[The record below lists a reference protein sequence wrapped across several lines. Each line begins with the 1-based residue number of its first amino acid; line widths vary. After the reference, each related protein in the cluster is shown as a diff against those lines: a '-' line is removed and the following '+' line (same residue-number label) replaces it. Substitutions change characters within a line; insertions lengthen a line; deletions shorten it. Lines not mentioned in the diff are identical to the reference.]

1 MVTSLFSLLLRII
14 AKITAVNIKTWSSRP
29 VRTQE
34 KQFKYLINR
43 GKDTFFGRDHNFQEI
58 TSYKDFVKNVPVR
71 EYEGI
76 RPYIERVK
84 KGEINILWPGQPVY
98 FALTS
103 GTTSGSKYI
112 PITKESLK
120 NHLNGAKNAILNYV
134 AQTGKTNFIKGKFI
148 FIQGSP
154 LLDKISEVL
163 IGRLSGISAHHIPFY
178 MQHKMLPSWETN
190 IIEDWESKV
199 ERIVDETID
208 KDMTIIS
215 GIPSWVQMYFE
226 KIVERK
232 QKKVGT
238 IFQNFSLFIYG
249 GINFKPYEKKFKSL
263 IGKKINSV
271 ELFPASEGFYAFQDR
286 QESKELLL
294 ILNDGIFYE
303 FIEEKKYHLNVFDR
317 IPIAEVC
324 LSTNYV
330 LIVSTNAGLWAYN
343 TGDTI
348 KFTSLSPY
356 RVIVTGRV
364 AQFLSAFGEHVIVK
378 EVELAIEEACAKTG
392 EFVNEFTVAPKFKKG
407 NDMACHE
414 WFIEF
419 TQENPDIQTF
429 QTTIDLALQKQNKY
443 YKDLISG
450 KIISR
455 AKVNI
460 VQKGGFNKYMK
471 SIGKLG
477 GQNKIPKISNNR
489 KVADQLNKL
498 NLVIGN

>member
-1 MVTSLFSLLLRII
+1 MVASSLLKLT
-14 AKITAVNIKTWSSRP
+14 AKITALKIKTWSSKP
-29 VRTQE
+29 VQTQE
-34 KQFKYLINR
+34 KQFKYLINSAKR
-43 GKDTFFGRDHNFQEI
+43 TSFGIDHNFHEI

-84 KGEINILWPGQPVY
+84 NGENNILWSGKPIY

-103 GTTSGSKYI
+103 GTTSGAKYI
-112 PITKESLK
+112 PITKDSLK

-134 AQTGKTNFIKGKFI
+134 AQTGKTSFIKGKFI

-154 LLDKISEVL
+154 LLDKISEIL

-178 MQHKMLPSWETN
+178 MQSKMLPSWKTN
-190 IIEDWESKV
+190 IIEDWESKI

-226 KIVERK
+226 KIVEKK

-238 IFQNFSLFIYG
+238 IFQNFNLFIYG
-249 GINFKPYEKKFKSL
+249 GVNYKPYEKKFKSL
-263 IGKKINSV
+263 IGRKIDSI

-303 FIEEKKYHLNVFDR
+303 FIEEKKYNSNIFDR
-317 IPIAEVC
+317 IPVAEVC
-324 LSTNYV
+324 LNINYV

-348 KFTSLSPY
+348 MFTSLNPY

-378 EVELAIEEACAKTG
+378 EVELAIEEACIKTG
-392 EFVNEFTVAPKFKKG
+392 VIVNEFTVAPKFKKG
-407 NDMACHE
+407 NEMACHE
-414 WFIEF
+414 WFIDF
-419 TQENPDIQTF
+419 AKENPDIQTF
-429 QTTIDLALQKQNKY
+429 QSTIDIELQKQNKY
-443 YKDLISG
+443 YNDLISG
-450 KIISR
+450 KIIAG
-455 AKVNI
+455 AKVKMI
-460 VQKGGFNKYMK
+460 KTGGFNKYMK

>member
-1 MVTSLFSLLLRII
+1 MVASLLLRLT
-14 AKITAVNIKTWSSRP
+14 AKITAFNIRNWSLRP
-29 VRTQE
+29 VQTQE
-34 KQFKYLINR
+34 KQFKHLINSA
-43 GKDTFFGRDHNFQEI
+43 KKTSFGADHNFKKI
-58 TSYKDFVKNVPVR
+58 SSYKDFVKNVPVR

-84 KGEINILWPGQPVY
+84 NGERNILWPGRPIY

-103 GTTSGSKYI
+103 GTTSGAKYI

-134 AQTGKTNFIKGKFI
+134 AQTKKTSFIKGKFI

-154 LLDKISEVL
+154 LLDKMSKIL

-178 MQHKMLPSWETN
+178 MRAKMLPSWETN
-190 IIEDWESKV
+190 IIEDWESKI

-226 KIVERK
+226 KIVEK
-232 QKKVGT
+232 NQKKVGT
-238 IFQNFSLFIYG
+238 VFQNFSLFIYG
-249 GINFKPYEKKFKSL
+249 GVNYKPYEKKFKSL
-263 IGKKINSV
+263 IGRKIDSI
-271 ELFPASEGFYAFQDR
+271 ELFPASEGFYAFQDKL
-286 QESKELLL
+286 ESKDLLL

-303 FIEEKKYHLNVFDR
+303 FIEEKKYHSNIFDR
-317 IPIAEVC
+317 IPIAEVS
-324 LSTNYV
+324 LNINYV

-348 KFTSLSPY
+348 KFTSLNPH
-356 RVIVTGRV
+356 RVIVTGRI

-378 EVELAIEEACAKTG
+378 EVELAVEEACIQTG
-392 EFVNEFTVAPKFKKG
+392 EIVNEFTVAPKFKKG
-407 NDMACHE
+407 SEMACHE
-414 WFIEF
+414 WFVEF
-419 TQENPDIQTF
+419 SNENPNIQTF
-429 QTTIDLALQKQNKY
+429 QTAIDLELQKQNKY
-443 YKDLISG
+443 YKDLVSG
-450 KIISR
+450 KIIAK

-460 VQKGGFNKYMK
+460 IQKGGFNKYMK

-498 NLVIGN
+498 NLIIGN

>member
-1 MVTSLFSLLLRII
+1 MIASLLLRLI
-14 AKITAVNIKTWSSRP
+14 ARITAYNIKTWSSRP
-29 VRTQE
+29 VQTQE
-34 KQFKYLINR
+34 KQFKYLIKR
-43 GKDTFFGRDHNFQEI
+43 AKKTAFGLDHNFQEI
-58 TSYKDFVKNVPVR
+58 ASYKDFVKNVPVR
-71 EYEGI
+71 GYEGI
-76 RPYIERVK
+76 KPYVEMVK
-84 KGEINILWPGQPVY
+84 KGERNILWPGKPIY

-134 AQTGKTNFIKGKFI
+134 AQTKKTSFIKGKFI

-154 LLDKISEVL
+154 LLDKISKIL

-178 MQHKMLPSWETN
+178 MQSKMLPSWKTN
-190 IIEDWESKV
+190 IIEDWETKI
-199 ERIVDETID
+199 ERIVDETMHEN
-208 KDMTIIS
+208 MTIIS

-226 KIVERK
+226 RIVEK
-232 QKKVGT
+232 NQKKVGT
-238 IFQNFSLFIYG
+238 IFRNFNLFIYG
-249 GINFKPYEKKFKSL
+249 GVNYKPYERKFKSL
-263 IGKKINSV
+263 IGRKIDSI
-271 ELFPASEGFYAFQDR
+271 ELFPASEGFYAFQDK

-303 FIEEKKYHLNVFDR
+303 FIEQKKFHSKIFDR
-317 IPIAEVC
+317 ISIAEVR
-324 LSTNYV
+324 LNINYV
-330 LIVSTNAGLWAYN
+330 LIVSTTAGLWAYN

-348 KFTSLSPY
+348 KFTSLNPH
-356 RVIVTGRV
+356 RVVVTGRV

-378 EVELAIEEACAKTG
+378 EVELAIEKACVLTG
-392 EFVNEFTVAPKFKKG
+392 ETVNEFTVAPKFKKG
-407 NDMACHE
+407 SEMACHE
-414 WFIEF
+414 WYIEF
-419 TQENPDIQTF
+419 AQEKPNIHTF
-429 QTTIDLALQKQNKY
+429 QTTIDLELQKQNKY

-450 KIISR
+450 KIIAP

-489 KVADQLNKL
+489 KVADKLNKL
-498 NLVIGN
+498 NLIIVN

>member
-1 MVTSLFSLLLRII
+1 MAASLLLRLI
-14 AKITAVNIKTWSSRP
+14 ARITAFNIRNWSSKP
-29 VRTQE
+29 VQTQE
-34 KQFKYLINR
+34 KQFKYLINSA
-43 GKDTFFGRDHNFQEI
+43 KKTSFGADHNFQKI
-58 TSYKDFVKNVPVR
+58 SSYKDFVKNVPVR

-84 KGEINILWPGQPVY
+84 NGESNILWPGRPIY

-134 AQTGKTNFIKGKFI
+134 AQTKKTSFIKGKFI

-154 LLDKISEVL
+154 LLDKISEIL

-178 MQHKMLPSWETN
+178 MQSKMLPSWETN
-190 IIEDWESKV
+190 IIEDWETKL

-226 KIVERK
+226 KIVEKK

-238 IFQNFSLFIYG
+238 IFKNFNLFIYG
-249 GINFKPYEKKFKSL
+249 GVNYKPYEKKFKSL
-263 IGKKINSV
+263 IGRKIDSI

-303 FIEEKKYHLNVFDR
+303 FIEEKKYHSNIFER
-317 IPIAEVC
+317 IPIAEVG
-324 LSTNYV
+324 LNINYV

-348 KFTSLSPY
+348 KFTSLNPH

-378 EVELAIEEACAKTG
+378 EVELAVEEACTKTG
-392 EFVNEFTVAPKFKKG
+392 EIVNEFTVAPKFKKG
-407 NDMACHE
+407 NEMAYHE
-414 WFIEF
+414 WFVEF
-419 TQENPDIQTF
+419 AQENPDIHTF
-429 QTTIDLALQKQNKY
+429 ETIIDLELRKQNKY
-443 YKDLISG
+443 YHDLIAG
-450 KIISR
+450 KIIAK
-455 AKVNI
+455 AKVNM
-460 VQKGGFNKYMK
+460 VQNGGFNKYMK

-489 KVADQLNKL
+489 KLADQLNKL
-498 NLVIGN
+498 NLVIHN

>member
-1 MVTSLFSLLLRII
+1 MASLLLRLI
-14 AKITAVNIKTWSSRP
+14 ARITALNIKIWSSRP

-34 KQFKYLINR
+34 KQLKYLIKR
-43 GKDTFFGRDHNFQEI
+43 AKKTFFGIDHNFQEI
-58 TSYKDFVKNVPVR
+58 ASYEDFVKNVPVR

-76 RPYIERVK
+76 KPYIEKVK
-84 KGEINILWPGQPVY
+84 KGESNILWPGKPIY

-103 GTTSGSKYI
+103 GTTSGAKYI

-134 AQTGKTNFIKGKFI
+134 AQTGKTSFIKGKFI

-154 LLDKISEVL
+154 LLDKMSDIS

-178 MQHKMLPSWETN
+178 MKSKMLPSWATN

-208 KDMTIIS
+208 KNMTIIS

-232 QKKVGT
+232 QKKVGA
-238 IFQNFSLFIYG
+238 IFQNFNLFIYG
-249 GINFKPYEKKFKSL
+249 GVNYKPYERKFKSL
-263 IGKKINSV
+263 IGRKIDSI
-271 ELFPASEGFYAFQDR
+271 ELFPASEGFYAFQDK

-303 FIEEKKYHLNVFDR
+303 FIEEKKYRSNTFDR
-317 IPIAEVC
+317 ISIADVC
-324 LSTNYV
+324 LNTNYV
-330 LIVSTNAGLWAYN
+330 LIISTNAGLWAYN

-348 KFTSLSPY
+348 QFTSLDPY
-356 RVIVTGRV
+356 RIIVTGRV

-378 EVELAIEEACAKTG
+378 EVERAVEEACIKTG
-392 EFVNEFTVAPKFKKG
+392 ETVNEFTVAPKFKKG
-407 NDMACHE
+407 NEMACHE
-414 WFIEF
+414 WFVEF
-419 TQENPDIQTF
+419 AQENPDIQTF
-429 QTTIDLALQKQNKY
+429 QRIINLELQKQNKY
-443 YKDLISG
+443 YHDLVSG
-450 KIISR
+450 KIIAE
-455 AKVNI
+455 AKVNM
-460 VQKGGFNKYMK
+460 VQKGGFNTYMK

-489 KVADQLNKL
+489 KVVDRLNKL
-498 NLVIGN
+498 NLIIGN

>member
-1 MVTSLFSLLLRII
+1 MVASSLLKLI
-14 AKITAVNIKTWSSRP
+14 AKITALKIKTWSSKP
-29 VRTQE
+29 VQTQE
-34 KQFKYLINR
+34 KQFKYLINSA
-43 GKDTFFGRDHNFQEI
+43 KWTSFGIDHNFHEI

-84 KGEINILWPGQPVY
+84 NGENNILWSGKPIY

-103 GTTSGSKYI
+103 GTTSGAKYI
-112 PITKESLK
+112 PITKDSLK

-134 AQTGKTNFIKGKFI
+134 AQTGKTSFIKGKFI

-154 LLDKISEVL
+154 LLDKISEIL

-178 MQHKMLPSWETN
+178 MQSKMLPSWKTN
-190 IIEDWESKV
+190 IIEDWETKI
-199 ERIVDETID
+199 EWIVDETID

-226 KIVERK
+226 KIVEKK

-238 IFQNFSLFIYG
+238 IFQNFNLFIYG
-249 GINFKPYEKKFKSL
+249 GVNYKPYEKKFKSL
-263 IGKKINSV
+263 IGRKIDSI

-303 FIEEKKYHLNVFDR
+303 FIEEKKYNSNIFDR

-324 LSTNYV
+324 LNTNYV

-348 KFTSLSPY
+348 MFTSLNPY

-364 AQFLSAFGEHVIVK
+364 TQFLSAFGEHVIVK
-378 EVELAIEEACAKTG
+378 EVEMAIEKACIKTG
-392 EFVNEFTVAPKFKKG
+392 VIVNEFTVAPKFKKG
-407 NDMACHE
+407 NEMACHE
-414 WFIEF
+414 WFIDF
-419 TQENPDIQTF
+419 AKENPDIQTF
-429 QTTIDLALQKQNKY
+429 QSTIDIELQKQNKY
-443 YKDLISG
+443 YNDLISG
-450 KIISR
+450 KIIAG
-455 AKVNI
+455 AKVKMI
-460 VQKGGFNKYMK
+460 KTGGFNKYMK

>member
-1 MVTSLFSLLLRII
+1 MVASLLLRLT
-14 AKITAVNIKTWSSRP
+14 AKITAFNIRNWSLRP
-29 VRTQE
+29 VQTQE
-34 KQFKYLINR
+34 KQFKHLINSA
-43 GKDTFFGRDHNFQEI
+43 KKTSFGADHNFQKI
-58 TSYKDFVKNVPVR
+58 SSYKDFVKNVPVR

-84 KGEINILWPGQPVY
+84 NGERNILWPGRPIY

-103 GTTSGSKYI
+103 GTTSGAKYI

-134 AQTGKTNFIKGKFI
+134 AQTKKTSFIKGKFI

-154 LLDKISEVL
+154 LLDKMSKIL

-178 MQHKMLPSWETN
+178 MRAKMLPSWETN
-190 IIEDWESKV
+190 IIEDWESKI

-226 KIVERK
+226 KIVEK
-232 QKKVGT
+232 NQKKVGT
-238 IFQNFSLFIYG
+238 VFQNFSLFIYG
-249 GINFKPYEKKFKSL
+249 GVNYKPYEKKFKSL
-263 IGKKINSV
+263 IGRKIDSI
-271 ELFPASEGFYAFQDR
+271 ELFPASEGFYAFQDKL
-286 QESKELLL
+286 ESKDLLL

-303 FIEEKKYHLNVFDR
+303 FIEEKKYHSNIFDR
-317 IPIAEVC
+317 IPIAEVS
-324 LSTNYV
+324 LNINYV

-348 KFTSLSPY
+348 KFTSLNPH
-356 RVIVTGRV
+356 RVIVTGRI

-378 EVELAIEEACAKTG
+378 EVELAVEEACIQTG
-392 EFVNEFTVAPKFKKG
+392 EIVNEFTVAPKFKKG
-407 NDMACHE
+407 SEMACHE
-414 WFIEF
+414 WFVEF
-419 TQENPDIQTF
+419 SNENPNIQTF
-429 QTTIDLALQKQNKY
+429 QTAIDLELQKQNKF
-443 YKDLISG
+443 YKDLVSG
-450 KIISR
+450 KIIAK

-460 VQKGGFNKYMK
+460 IQKGGFNKYMK

-498 NLVIGN
+498 NLIIGN

>member
-1 MVTSLFSLLLRII
+1 MIASLLLRLI
-14 AKITAVNIKTWSSRP
+14 ARITAYNIKTWSSRP
-29 VRTQE
+29 VQTQE
-34 KQFKYLINR
+34 KQFKYLIKR
-43 GKDTFFGRDHNFQEI
+43 AKKTAFGLDHNFQEI
-58 TSYKDFVKNVPVR
+58 ASYKDFVKNVPVR
-71 EYEGI
+71 GYEGI
-76 RPYIERVK
+76 KPYVEMVK
-84 KGEINILWPGQPVY
+84 KGERNILWPGKPIY

-134 AQTGKTNFIKGKFI
+134 AQTKKTSFIKGKFI

-154 LLDKISEVL
+154 LLDKISKIL

-178 MQHKMLPSWETN
+178 MQSKMLPSWKTN
-190 IIEDWESKV
+190 IIEDWETKI
-199 ERIVDETID
+199 ERIVDETMHEN
-208 KDMTIIS
+208 MTIIS

-226 KIVERK
+226 RIVEK
-232 QKKVGT
+232 NQKKVGT
-238 IFQNFSLFIYG
+238 IFRNFNLFIYG
-249 GINFKPYEKKFKSL
+249 GVNYKPYEKKFKSL
-263 IGKKINSV
+263 IGRRIDSI
-271 ELFPASEGFYAFQDR
+271 ELFPASEGFYAFQDK

-303 FIEEKKYHLNVFDR
+303 FIEQKKFHSKIFDR
-317 IPIAEVC
+317 ISIAEVR
-324 LSTNYV
+324 LNINYV
-330 LIVSTNAGLWAYN
+330 LIVSTTAGLWAYN

-348 KFTSLSPY
+348 KFTSLNPH
-356 RVIVTGRV
+356 RVVVTGRV

-378 EVELAIEEACAKTG
+378 EVELAIEKACVLTG
-392 EFVNEFTVAPKFKKG
+392 ETVNEFTVAPKFKKG
-407 NDMACHE
+407 SEMACHE
-414 WFIEF
+414 WYIEF
-419 TQENPDIQTF
+419 AQEKPNIHTF
-429 QTTIDLALQKQNKY
+429 QTTIDLELQKQNKY

-450 KIISR
+450 KIIAP

-489 KVADQLNKL
+489 KVADKLNKL
-498 NLVIGN
+498 NLIIVN

>member
-1 MVTSLFSLLLRII
+1 MVASLLLRLT
-14 AKITAVNIKTWSSRP
+14 AKITAFNIRNWSLRP
-29 VRTQE
+29 VQTQE
-34 KQFKYLINR
+34 KQFKHLINSA
-43 GKDTFFGRDHNFQEI
+43 KKTSFGADHNFQKI
-58 TSYKDFVKNVPVR
+58 SSYKDFVKNVPVR

-84 KGEINILWPGQPVY
+84 NGERNILWPGRPIY

-103 GTTSGSKYI
+103 GTTSGAKYI

-134 AQTGKTNFIKGKFI
+134 AQTKKTSFIKGKFI

-154 LLDKISEVL
+154 LLDKMSKIL

-178 MQHKMLPSWETN
+178 MRAKMLPSWETN
-190 IIEDWESKV
+190 IIEDWESKI

-226 KIVERK
+226 KIVEK
-232 QKKVGT
+232 NQKKVGT
-238 IFQNFSLFIYG
+238 VFQNFSLFIYG
-249 GINFKPYEKKFKSL
+249 GVNYKPYEKKFKSL
-263 IGKKINSV
+263 IGRKIDSI
-271 ELFPASEGFYAFQDR
+271 ELFPASEGFYAFQDKL
-286 QESKELLL
+286 ESKDLLL

-303 FIEEKKYHLNVFDR
+303 FIEEKKYHSNIFDR
-317 IPIAEVC
+317 IPIAEVS
-324 LSTNYV
+324 LNINYV

-348 KFTSLSPY
+348 KFTSLNPH
-356 RVIVTGRV
+356 RIIVTGRI

-378 EVELAIEEACAKTG
+378 EVELAVEEACIQTG
-392 EFVNEFTVAPKFKKG
+392 EIVNEFTVAPKFKKG
-407 NDMACHE
+407 SEMACHE
-414 WFIEF
+414 WFVEF
-419 TQENPDIQTF
+419 SNENPNIQTF
-429 QTTIDLALQKQNKY
+429 QTAIDLELQKQNKY
-443 YKDLISG
+443 YKDLVSG
-450 KIISR
+450 KIIAK

-460 VQKGGFNKYMK
+460 IQKGGFNKYMK

-498 NLVIGN
+498 NLIIGN

>member
-1 MVTSLFSLLLRII
+1 MVASLLLRLT
-14 AKITAVNIKTWSSRP
+14 AKITAFNIRNWSLRP
-29 VRTQE
+29 VQTQE
-34 KQFKYLINR
+34 KQFKHLINSA
-43 GKDTFFGRDHNFQEI
+43 KKTSFGADHNFQKI
-58 TSYKDFVKNVPVR
+58 FSYKDFVKNVPVR
-71 EYEGI
+71 EYEGL

-84 KGEINILWPGQPVY
+84 NGERNILWPGRPIY

-103 GTTSGSKYI
+103 GTTSGAKYI

-134 AQTGKTNFIKGKFI
+134 AQTKKTSFIKGKFI

-154 LLDKISEVL
+154 LLDKMSKIL

-178 MQHKMLPSWETN
+178 MRAKMLPSWETN
-190 IIEDWESKV
+190 IIEDWESKI

-226 KIVERK
+226 KIVEK
-232 QKKVGT
+232 NQKKVGT
-238 IFQNFSLFIYG
+238 VFQNFSLFIYG
-249 GINFKPYEKKFKSL
+249 GVNYKPYEKKFKSL
-263 IGKKINSV
+263 IGRKIDSI
-271 ELFPASEGFYAFQDR
+271 ELFPASEGFYAFQDKL
-286 QESKELLL
+286 ESKDLLL

-303 FIEEKKYHLNVFDR
+303 FIEEKKYHSNIFDR
-317 IPIAEVC
+317 IPIAEVS
-324 LSTNYV
+324 LNINYV

-348 KFTSLSPY
+348 KFTSLNPH
-356 RVIVTGRV
+356 RVIVTGRI

-378 EVELAIEEACAKTG
+378 EVELAVEEACIQTG
-392 EFVNEFTVAPKFKKG
+392 EIVNEFTVAPKFKKG
-407 NDMACHE
+407 SEMACHE
-414 WFIEF
+414 WFVEF
-419 TQENPDIQTF
+419 SNENPNIQTF
-429 QTTIDLALQKQNKY
+429 QTAIDLELQKQNKY
-443 YKDLISG
+443 YKDLVSG
-450 KIISR
+450 KIIAK

-460 VQKGGFNKYMK
+460 IQKGGFNKYMK

-498 NLVIGN
+498 NLIIGN

>member
-1 MVTSLFSLLLRII
+1 MVASSLLKLI
-14 AKITAVNIKTWSSRP
+14 AKITALKIKTWSSKP
-29 VRTQE
+29 VQTQE
-34 KQFKYLINR
+34 KQFKYLINSAKR
-43 GKDTFFGRDHNFQEI
+43 TSFGIDHNFHEI
-58 TSYKDFVKNVPVR
+58 TSYNDFVKNVPVR

-84 KGEINILWPGQPVY
+84 NGENNILWSGKPIY

-103 GTTSGSKYI
+103 GTTSGAKYI
-112 PITKESLK
+112 PITKDSLK

-134 AQTGKTNFIKGKFI
+134 AQTGKTSFIKGKFI

-154 LLDKISEVL
+154 LLDKISEIL

-178 MQHKMLPSWETN
+178 MQSKMLPSWKTN
-190 IIEDWESKV
+190 IIEDWESKI

-226 KIVERK
+226 KIVEKK

-238 IFQNFSLFIYG
+238 IFQNFNLFIYG
-249 GINFKPYEKKFKSL
+249 GVNYKPYEKKFKSL
-263 IGKKINSV
+263 IGRKIDSI

-303 FIEEKKYHLNVFDR
+303 FIEEKKYNSNIFDR

-324 LSTNYV
+324 LNTNYV

-348 KFTSLSPY
+348 MFTSLSPY

-378 EVELAIEEACAKTG
+378 EVELAIEKACIKTG
-392 EFVNEFTVAPKFKKG
+392 VIVNEFTVAPKFKKG
-407 NDMACHE
+407 NEMACHE

-419 TQENPDIQTF
+419 TKENPDIQAF
-429 QTTIDLALQKQNKY
+429 QSTIDIELQKQNKY
-443 YKDLISG
+443 YNDLISG
-450 KIISR
+450 KIIAG
-455 AKVNI
+455 AKVKMI
-460 VQKGGFNKYMK
+460 KTGGFNKYMK

-489 KVADQLNKL
+489 EIADQLNKL

>member
-1 MVTSLFSLLLRII
+1 MVASLLLRLT
-14 AKITAVNIKTWSSRP
+14 AKITAFNIRNWSLRP
-29 VRTQE
+29 VQTQE
-34 KQFKYLINR
+34 KQFKHLINSA
-43 GKDTFFGRDHNFQEI
+43 KKTSFGADHNFQKI
-58 TSYKDFVKNVPVR
+58 SSYKDFVKNVPVR

-84 KGEINILWPGQPVY
+84 NGERNILWPGRPIY

-103 GTTSGSKYI
+103 GTTSGAKYI

-134 AQTGKTNFIKGKFI
+134 AQTKKTSFIKGKFI

-154 LLDKISEVL
+154 LLDKMSKIL

-178 MQHKMLPSWETN
+178 MRAKMLPSWETN
-190 IIEDWESKV
+190 IIEDWESKI

-226 KIVERK
+226 KIVEK
-232 QKKVGT
+232 NQKKVGT
-238 IFQNFSLFIYG
+238 VFQNFSLFIYG
-249 GINFKPYEKKFKSL
+249 GVNYKPYEKKFKSL
-263 IGKKINSV
+263 IGRKIDSI
-271 ELFPASEGFYAFQDR
+271 ELFPASEGFYAFQDKL
-286 QESKELLL
+286 ESKDLLL

-303 FIEEKKYHLNVFDR
+303 FIEEKKYHSNIFDR
-317 IPIAEVC
+317 IPIAEVS
-324 LSTNYV
+324 LNINYV

-348 KFTSLSPY
+348 KFTSLNPH
-356 RVIVTGRV
+356 RVIVTGRI

-378 EVELAIEEACAKTG
+378 EVELAVEEACIQTG
-392 EFVNEFTVAPKFKKG
+392 EIVNEFTVAPKFKKG
-407 NDMACHE
+407 SEMACHE
-414 WFIEF
+414 WFVEF
-419 TQENPDIQTF
+419 SNENPNIQTF
-429 QTTIDLALQKQNKY
+429 QTAIDLELQKQNKY
-443 YKDLISG
+443 YKDLVSG
-450 KIISR
+450 KIIAK

-460 VQKGGFNKYMK
+460 IQKGGFNKYMK

-498 NLVIGN
+498 NLIIGN

>member
-1 MVTSLFSLLLRII
+1 MVASLLLRLT
-14 AKITAVNIKTWSSRP
+14 AKITAFNIRNWSLRP
-29 VRTQE
+29 VQTQE
-34 KQFKYLINR
+34 KQFKHLINSA
-43 GKDTFFGRDHNFQEI
+43 KKTSFGADHNFQKI
-58 TSYKDFVKNVPVR
+58 FSYKDFVKNVPVR

-84 KGEINILWPGQPVY
+84 NGERNILWPGRPIY

-103 GTTSGSKYI
+103 GTTSGAKYI

-134 AQTGKTNFIKGKFI
+134 AQTKKTSFIKGKFI

-154 LLDKISEVL
+154 LLDKMSKIL

-178 MQHKMLPSWETN
+178 MRAKMLPSWETN
-190 IIEDWESKV
+190 IIEDWESKI

-226 KIVERK
+226 KIVEK
-232 QKKVGT
+232 NQKKVGT
-238 IFQNFSLFIYG
+238 VFQNFSLFIYG
-249 GINFKPYEKKFKSL
+249 GVNYKPYEKKFKSL
-263 IGKKINSV
+263 IGRKIDSI
-271 ELFPASEGFYAFQDR
+271 ELFPASEGFYAFQDKL
-286 QESKELLL
+286 ESKDLLL

-303 FIEEKKYHLNVFDR
+303 FIEEKKYHSNIFDR
-317 IPIAEVC
+317 IPIAEVS
-324 LSTNYV
+324 LNINYV

-348 KFTSLSPY
+348 KFTSLNPH
-356 RVIVTGRV
+356 RVIVTGRI

-378 EVELAIEEACAKTG
+378 EVELAVEEACIQTG
-392 EFVNEFTVAPKFKKG
+392 EIVNEFTVAPKFKKG
-407 NDMACHE
+407 SEMACHE
-414 WFIEF
+414 WFVEF
-419 TQENPDIQTF
+419 SNENPNIQTF
-429 QTTIDLALQKQNKY
+429 QTAIDLELQKQNKY
-443 YKDLISG
+443 YKDLVSG
-450 KIISR
+450 KIIAK

-460 VQKGGFNKYMK
+460 IQKGGFNKYMK

-498 NLVIGN
+498 NLIIGN

>member
-1 MVTSLFSLLLRII
+1 MIASLLLRLI
-14 AKITAVNIKTWSSRP
+14 ARITAYNIKTWSSRP
-29 VRTQE
+29 VQTQE
-34 KQFKYLINR
+34 KQFKYLIKR
-43 GKDTFFGRDHNFQEI
+43 AKKTAFGLDHNFQEI
-58 TSYKDFVKNVPVR
+58 ASYKDFVKNVPVR
-71 EYEGI
+71 GYEGI
-76 RPYIERVK
+76 KPYVEMVK
-84 KGEINILWPGQPVY
+84 KGERNILWPGKPIY

-134 AQTGKTNFIKGKFI
+134 AQTKKTSFINGKFI

-154 LLDKISEVL
+154 LLDKISKIL

-178 MQHKMLPSWETN
+178 MQSKMLPSWKTN
-190 IIEDWESKV
+190 IIEDWETKI
-199 ERIVDETID
+199 ERIVDETMHEN
-208 KDMTIIS
+208 MTIIS

-226 KIVERK
+226 RIVEK
-232 QKKVGT
+232 NQKKVGT
-238 IFQNFSLFIYG
+238 IFRNFNLFIYG
-249 GINFKPYEKKFKSL
+249 GVNYKPYERKFKSL
-263 IGKKINSV
+263 IGRKIDSI
-271 ELFPASEGFYAFQDR
+271 ELFPASEGFYAFQDK

-303 FIEEKKYHLNVFDR
+303 FIEQKKFHSKIFDR
-317 IPIAEVC
+317 ISIAEVR
-324 LSTNYV
+324 LNINYV
-330 LIVSTNAGLWAYN
+330 LIVSTTAGLWAYN

-348 KFTSLSPY
+348 KFTSLNPH
-356 RVIVTGRV
+356 RVVVTGRV

-378 EVELAIEEACAKTG
+378 EVELAIEKACVLTG
-392 EFVNEFTVAPKFKKG
+392 ETVNEFTVAPKFKKG
-407 NDMACHE
+407 SEMACHE
-414 WFIEF
+414 WYIEF
-419 TQENPDIQTF
+419 AQEKPNIHTF
-429 QTTIDLALQKQNKY
+429 QTTIDLELQKQNKY

-450 KIISR
+450 KIIAP

-489 KVADQLNKL
+489 KVADKLNKL
-498 NLVIGN
+498 NLIIVN

>member
-1 MVTSLFSLLLRII
+1 MVASLLLKIT
-14 AKITAVNIKTWSSRP
+14 AKITAFNIKNWSLRA

-43 GKDTFFGRDHNFQEI
+43 AKETSFGLDHNFQEI
-58 TSYKDFVKNVPVR
+58 NSYKNFVKNVPIR
-71 EYEGI
+71 EYEGL

-84 KGEINILWPGQPVY
+84 KGENNILWPGQPIY

-134 AQTGKTNFIKGKFI
+134 AQTGRTSFIKGKFI

-154 LLDKISEVL
+154 LLDKISKIL

-178 MQHKMLPSWETN
+178 MKPKMLPSWETN
-190 IIEDWESKV
+190 VIDDWESKL
-199 ERIVDETID
+199 ERIIDETID

-215 GIPSWVQMYFE
+215 GIPSWIQMYFE
-226 KIVERK
+226 RIVEKK

-238 IFQNFSLFIYG
+238 IFQNFSLFVYG
-249 GINFKPYEKKFKSL
+249 GVNFQPYERKFKSL
-263 IGKKINSV
+263 IGRKIDSI

-286 QESKELLL
+286 QESKDLLL

-324 LSTNYV
+324 LNTNYV
-330 LIVSTNAGLWAYN
+330 LIISTNAGLWAYN

-348 KFTSLSPY
+348 QFTSINPY

-378 EVELAIEEACAKTG
+378 EVELAVEKACSMTG
-392 EFVNEFTVAPKFKKG
+392 EIVNEFTVAPKFKKA
-407 NDMACHE
+407 NETACHE
-414 WFIEF
+414 WYIEF
-419 TQENPDIQTF
+419 AKENPDIDSF
-429 QTTIDLALQKQNKY
+429 QKSLDLELRKQNKY
-443 YKDLISG
+443 YDDLILG
-450 KIISR
+450 KIIAEATVRS
-455 AKVNI
+455 I
-460 VQKGGFNKYMK
+460 VKGGFSAYMK

-489 KVADQLNKL
+489 KLVDKLNKL
-498 NLVIGN
+498 NLVK

>member
-1 MVTSLFSLLLRII
+1 MLVSSLLKLI
-14 AKITAVNIKTWSSRP
+14 AKIAALKIKTWSLKP
-29 VRTQE
+29 VQTQQ
-34 KQFKYLINR
+34 KQFKHLINSAKR
-43 GKDTFFGRDHNFQEI
+43 TSFGIDHNFQEI
-58 TSYKDFVKNVPVR
+58 TSYKDFVKNVPIR

-76 RPYIERVK
+76 RPYIERLK
-84 KGEINILWPGQPVY
+84 KGERNILWPGKPIY

-103 GTTSGSKYI
+103 GTTSGAKYI
-112 PITKESLK
+112 PITKESLN

-154 LLDKISEVL
+154 LLDKVSEIL

-178 MQHKMLPSWETN
+178 MQSKMLPSWETN
-190 IIEDWESKV
+190 IIDDWERKV
-199 ERIVDETID
+199 EQIVDETID
-208 KDMTIIS
+208 EDMTIIS
-215 GIPSWVQMYFE
+215 GIPSWVQIYFE
-226 KIVERK
+226 KIVEKK

-238 IFQNFSLFIYG
+238 IFQNFNLFIYG
-249 GINFKPYEKKFKSL
+249 GVNYKPYEKKFKSL
-263 IGKKINSV
+263 IGRNIDSI

-303 FIEEKKYHLNVFDR
+303 FIEEKKYHSNIFDR

-324 LSTNYV
+324 LNTNYV
-330 LIVSTNAGLWAYN
+330 LIVSTNAGLWAYD

-348 KFTSLSPY
+348 KFTSLNPH

-364 AQFLSAFGEHVIVK
+364 AQFLSAFGEHVIVM
-378 EVELAIEEACAKTG
+378 EVERAIEKACIKTG
-392 EFVNEFTVAPKFKKG
+392 IIVNEFTVAPKFKKG
-407 NDMACHE
+407 NEMACHE

-419 TQENPDIQTF
+419 AQENPDIQAF
-429 QTTIDLALQKQNKY
+429 QSTIDLELQKQNKY
-443 YKDLISG
+443 YNDLVSG
-450 KIISR
+450 KIIAS
-455 AKVNI
+455 AKVKMI
-460 VQKGGFNKYMK
+460 KKGGFNKYMK

-498 NLVIGN
+498 NLVTVN

>member
-1 MVTSLFSLLLRII
+1 MIAPLLLRLI
-14 AKITAVNIKTWSSRP
+14 ARITAYNIKTWSSRP
-29 VRTQE
+29 VQTQE
-34 KQFKYLINR
+34 KQFKYLIKR
-43 GKDTFFGRDHNFQEI
+43 AKKTAFGLDHNFQEI
-58 TSYKDFVKNVPVR
+58 ASYKDFVKNVPVR
-71 EYEGI
+71 GYEGI
-76 RPYIERVK
+76 KPYVEMVK
-84 KGEINILWPGQPVY
+84 KGERNILWPGKPIY

-134 AQTGKTNFIKGKFI
+134 AQTKKTSFIKGKFI

-154 LLDKISEVL
+154 LLDKISKIL

-178 MQHKMLPSWETN
+178 MQSKMLPSWKTN
-190 IIEDWESKV
+190 IIEDWETKI
-199 ERIVDETID
+199 ERIVDETMHEN
-208 KDMTIIS
+208 MTIIS

-226 KIVERK
+226 RIVEK
-232 QKKVGT
+232 NQKKVGT
-238 IFQNFSLFIYG
+238 IFRNFNLFIYG
-249 GINFKPYEKKFKSL
+249 GVNYKPYEKKFKSL
-263 IGKKINSV
+263 IGRKIDSI
-271 ELFPASEGFYAFQDR
+271 ELFPASEGFYAFQDK

-303 FIEEKKYHLNVFDR
+303 FIEQKKFHSKIFDR
-317 IPIAEVC
+317 ISIAEVR
-324 LSTNYV
+324 LNINYV
-330 LIVSTNAGLWAYN
+330 LIVSTTAGLWAYN

-348 KFTSLSPY
+348 KFTSLNPH
-356 RVIVTGRV
+356 RVVVTGRV

-378 EVELAIEEACAKTG
+378 EVELAIEKACVLTG
-392 EFVNEFTVAPKFKKG
+392 ETVNEFTVAPKFKKG
-407 NDMACHE
+407 SEMACHE
-414 WFIEF
+414 WYIEF
-419 TQENPDIQTF
+419 AQEKPNTHTF
-429 QTTIDLALQKQNKY
+429 QTTIDLELQKQNKY

-450 KIISR
+450 KIIAP

-489 KVADQLNKL
+489 KVADKLNKL
-498 NLVIGN
+498 NLIIVN

>member
-1 MVTSLFSLLLRII
+1 MAASLLLKLI
-14 AKITAVNIKTWSSRP
+14 ARITAFNIRNWSLRP
-29 VRTQE
+29 IQTQE
-34 KQFKYLINR
+34 KQFKYLINSA
-43 GKDTFFGRDHNFQEI
+43 KKTSFGTDHNFQKI
-58 TSYKDFVKNVPVR
+58 SSYKDFVNNVPVR

-84 KGEINILWPGQPVY
+84 NGERNILWPGRPIY

-134 AQTGKTNFIKGKFI
+134 DQTKKTSFIKGKFI

-154 LLDKISEVL
+154 LLDKMSEIL

-178 MQHKMLPSWETN
+178 MRAKMLPSWKTN
-190 IIEDWESKV
+190 IIEDWETKL

-226 KIVERK
+226 KIVEKK

-238 IFQNFSLFIYG
+238 IFKNFNLFIYG
-249 GINFKPYEKKFKSL
+249 GVNYKPYEKKFKSL
-263 IGKKINSV
+263 IGRKIDSI

-286 QESKELLL
+286 QESKDLLL

-303 FIEEKKYHLNVFDR
+303 FIEEKKYHSNIFDR
-317 IPIAEVC
+317 IPIAEVG
-324 LSTNYV
+324 LNINYV

-348 KFTSLSPY
+348 KFTSLNPH

-378 EVELAIEEACAKTG
+378 EVELAVEEACTKTG
-392 EFVNEFTVAPKFKKG
+392 EIVNEFTVAPKFKKG
-407 NDMACHE
+407 NEMAYHE
-414 WFIEF
+414 WFVEF
-419 TQENPDIQTF
+419 AQANPDIHTF
-429 QTTIDLALQKQNKY
+429 ETIIDLELRKQNKY
-443 YKDLISG
+443 YHDLIAG
-450 KIISR
+450 KIIAK
-455 AKVNI
+455 AKVNM
-460 VQKGGFNKYMK
+460 VQNGGFNKYMK

-498 NLVIGN
+498 NLIMIN

>member
-1 MVTSLFSLLLRII
+1 MVASLLLRLT
-14 AKITAVNIKTWSSRP
+14 AKITAFNIRNWSLRP
-29 VRTQE
+29 VQTQE
-34 KQFKYLINR
+34 KQFKHLINSA
-43 GKDTFFGRDHNFQEI
+43 KKTSFGADHNFQKI
-58 TSYKDFVKNVPVR
+58 SSYKDFVKNVPVR

-84 KGEINILWPGQPVY
+84 NGERNILWPGRPIY

-103 GTTSGSKYI
+103 GTTSGAKYI

-134 AQTGKTNFIKGKFI
+134 AQTKKTSFIKGKFI

-154 LLDKISEVL
+154 LLDKMSKIL

-178 MQHKMLPSWETN
+178 MRAKMLPSWETN
-190 IIEDWESKV
+190 IIEDWESKI
-199 ERIVDETID
+199 ERIVDETTD

-226 KIVERK
+226 KIVEK
-232 QKKVGT
+232 NQKKVGT
-238 IFQNFSLFIYG
+238 VFQNFSLFIYG
-249 GINFKPYEKKFKSL
+249 GVNYKPYEKKFKSL
-263 IGKKINSV
+263 IGRKIDSI
-271 ELFPASEGFYAFQDR
+271 ELFPASEGFYAFQDKL
-286 QESKELLL
+286 ESKDLLL

-303 FIEEKKYHLNVFDR
+303 FIEEKKYHSNIFDR
-317 IPIAEVC
+317 IPIAEVS
-324 LSTNYV
+324 LNINYV

-348 KFTSLSPY
+348 KFTSLNPH
-356 RVIVTGRV
+356 RVIVTGRI

-378 EVELAIEEACAKTG
+378 EVELAVEEACIQTG
-392 EFVNEFTVAPKFKKG
+392 EIVNEFTVAPKFKKG
-407 NDMACHE
+407 SEMACHE
-414 WFIEF
+414 WFVEF
-419 TQENPDIQTF
+419 SNENPNIQTF
-429 QTTIDLALQKQNKY
+429 QTAIDLELQKQNKY
-443 YKDLISG
+443 YKDLVSG
-450 KIISR
+450 KIIAK

-460 VQKGGFNKYMK
+460 IQKGGFNKYMK

-498 NLVIGN
+498 NLIIGN

>member
-1 MVTSLFSLLLRII
+1 MVASSLLKLI
-14 AKITAVNIKTWSSRP
+14 AKITALKIKTWSSKP
-29 VRTQE
+29 VQTQE
-34 KQFKYLINR
+34 KQFKYLINSAKR
-43 GKDTFFGRDHNFQEI
+43 TSFGIDHNFHEI
-58 TSYKDFVKNVPVR
+58 TSYNDFVKNVPVR

-84 KGEINILWPGQPVY
+84 NGENNILWSGKPIY

-103 GTTSGSKYI
+103 GTTSGAKYI
-112 PITKESLK
+112 PITKDSLK

-134 AQTGKTNFIKGKFI
+134 AQTGKTSFIKGKFI

-154 LLDKISEVL
+154 LLDKISEIL

-178 MQHKMLPSWETN
+178 MQSKMLPSWKTN
-190 IIEDWESKV
+190 IIEDWQSKI

-226 KIVERK
+226 KIVEKK

-238 IFQNFSLFIYG
+238 IFQNFNLFIYG
-249 GINFKPYEKKFKSL
+249 GVNYKPYEKKFKSL
-263 IGKKINSV
+263 IGRKIDSI

-303 FIEEKKYHLNVFDR
+303 FIEEKKYNSNLFDR

-324 LSTNYV
+324 LNTNYV

-348 KFTSLSPY
+348 VFTSFIPY

-378 EVELAIEEACAKTG
+378 EVELAIEQACIKTG
-392 EFVNEFTVAPKFKKG
+392 VIVNEFTVAPKFKKR
-407 NDMACHE
+407 NEMACHE

-419 TQENPDIQTF
+419 TKENPDIQAF
-429 QTTIDLALQKQNKY
+429 QSTIDIELQKQNKY
-443 YKDLISG
+443 YNDLISG
-450 KIISR
+450 KIIAG
-455 AKVNI
+455 AKVKMI
-460 VQKGGFNKYMK
+460 KTGGFNKYMK

-489 KVADQLNKL
+489 EVADQLNKL

>member
-1 MVTSLFSLLLRII
+1 MVASLLLRLI
-14 AKITAVNIKTWSSRP
+14 ARITTFRIKTWSSRP
-29 VRTQE
+29 VQTQE
-34 KQFKYLINR
+34 KQFKYLIKR
-43 GKDTFFGRDHNFQEI
+43 ARRTSFGADHNFHEI
-58 TSYKDFVKNVPVR
+58 SSYKDFVKNVPLR

-76 RPYIERVK
+76 KPYIERIK
-84 KGEINILWPGQPVY
+84 KGERNILWPGKPIY

-103 GTTSGSKYI
+103 GTTSGAKYI

-120 NHLNGAKNAILNYV
+120 NHLNGAKKAILNYV
-134 AQTGKTNFIKGKFI
+134 AQSKRTSFIKGKFI

-154 LLDKISEVL
+154 LLDKISDIL

-178 MQHKMLPSWETN
+178 MRTKMLPSWETN
-190 IIEDWESKV
+190 TIEDWESKI

-208 KDMTIIS
+208 KNMTIIS

-226 KIVERK
+226 RIVEK
-232 QKKVGT
+232 NQKKVGT
-238 IFQNFSLFIYG
+238 VFQNFNLFIYG
-249 GINFKPYEKKFKSL
+249 GVNYKPYEKKFKSL
-263 IGKKINSV
+263 IGRKIDSI
-271 ELFPASEGFYAFQDR
+271 ELFPASEGFYAFQDK

-303 FIEEKKYHLNVFDR
+303 FIEQKKFHSDIFDR
-317 IPIAEVC
+317 ISIAEVR
-324 LSTNYV
+324 LHINYV

-348 KFTSLSPY
+348 KFTSLNPH
-356 RVIVTGRV
+356 RIIVTGRV

-378 EVELAIEEACAKTG
+378 EVELALGEACIQTG
-392 EFVNEFTVAPKFKKG
+392 ETVNEFTVAPKFKVG
-407 NDMACHE
+407 SEMACHE
-414 WFIEF
+414 WFVEF
-419 TQENPDIQTF
+419 SNENPNIQNF
-429 QTTIDLALQKQNKY
+429 QTAIDLELQKQNKY
-443 YKDLISG
+443 YKDLVSG
-450 KIISR
+450 KIISP

-460 VQKGGFNKYMK
+460 IEKGGFNKYMK

-498 NLVIGN
+498 NLIIGN

>member
-1 MVTSLFSLLLRII
+1 MVASLFLRLV
-14 AKITAVNIKTWSSRP
+14 ARITAFNIKTWSLSP
-29 VRTQE
+29 IRTQE
-34 KQFKYLINR
+34 KQFKYLIKR
-43 GKDTFFGRDHNFQEI
+43 AKRTSFGLDHNFQEI

-71 EYEGI
+71 QYEGI
-76 RPYIERVK
+76 KPYIERVK
-84 KGEINILWPGQPVY
+84 KGEGNILWPGKPIY

-112 PITKESLK
+112 PITKDSLK

-134 AQTGKTNFIKGKFI
+134 DQTKKTSFIKGKFI

-154 LLDKISEVL
+154 LLDKISEIS

-178 MQHKMLPSWETN
+178 MQSKMLPSWETN
-190 IIEDWESKV
+190 IIEDWESKL

-226 KIVERK
+226 KIVEKK
-232 QKKVGT
+232 QKKIGT
-238 IFQNFSLFIYG
+238 IFQNFKLFIYG
-249 GINFKPYEKKFKSL
+249 GVNYKPYEKKFKSL
-263 IGKKINSV
+263 IGRKIDSI
-271 ELFPASEGFYAFQDR
+271 ELFPASEGFYAFQDK

-303 FIEEKKYHLNVFDR
+303 FIEQKKFHSNIFDR
-317 IPIAEVC
+317 ISIAEVR
-324 LSTNYV
+324 LNTNYV
-330 LIVSTNAGLWAYN
+330 LIVSTTAGLWAYN

-348 KFTSLSPY
+348 KFTSLKPY
-356 RVIVTGRV
+356 RVVVTGRI

-378 EVELAIEEACAKTG
+378 EVELAVEEACVKTG
-392 EFVNEFTVAPKFKKG
+392 ETVNEFTVAPKFKKG
-407 NDMACHE
+407 SEMARHE
-414 WFIEF
+414 WFVEF
-419 TQENPDIQTF
+419 AQENPDIQTF
-429 QTTIDLALQKQNKY
+429 QTNIDMALQKQNKY
-443 YKDLISG
+443 YKDLVSG
-450 KIISR
+450 KIIAP

-460 VQKGGFNKYMK
+460 VKKGGFNKYMK

-489 KVADQLNKL
+489 KVADKLNKL
-498 NLVIGN
+498 NLIMIN

>member
-1 MVTSLFSLLLRII
+1 MAASLLLRLI
-14 AKITAVNIKTWSSRP
+14 ARITAYNIRNWSSKP
-29 VRTQE
+29 VQTQE
-34 KQFKYLINR
+34 KQFKHLINSA
-43 GKDTFFGRDHNFQEI
+43 KKTSFGADHNFQKI
-58 TSYKDFVKNVPVR
+58 SSYKDFVKNVPVR

-84 KGEINILWPGQPVY
+84 NGESNILWPGRPIY

-134 AQTGKTNFIKGKFI
+134 AQTKKTSFIKGKFI

-154 LLDKISEVL
+154 LLDKMSEIL

-178 MQHKMLPSWETN
+178 MQSKMLPSWETN
-190 IIEDWESKV
+190 IIEDWETKL

-226 KIVERK
+226 KIEERK
-232 QKKVGT
+232 QKKVGA
-238 IFQNFSLFIYG
+238 IFQNFNLFIYG
-249 GINFKPYEKKFKSL
+249 GVNYKPYEKKFKSL
-263 IGKKINSV
+263 IGRKIDSI
-271 ELFPASEGFYAFQDR
+271 ELFPASEGFYAFQDK
-286 QESKELLL
+286 QEFKGLLL

-303 FIEEKKYHLNVFDR
+303 FIEEKKYHLNTFDR
-317 IPIAEVC
+317 ISISEVC
-324 LSTNYV
+324 LNTNYV

-348 KFTSLSPY
+348 RFTSLNPY

-364 AQFLSAFGEHVIVK
+364 TQFLSAFGEHVIVK
-378 EVELAIEEACAKTG
+378 EVELAVEKACLKTG
-392 EFVNEFTVAPKFKKG
+392 ETVNEFTVAPKFKKG
-407 NDMACHE
+407 SEMACHE

-419 TQENPDIQTF
+419 AKEDPDIQTF
-429 QTTIDLALQKQNKY
+429 QTTIDLELQKQNKY
-443 YKDLISG
+443 YHDLIAG
-450 KIISR
+450 KIIAP
-455 AKVNI
+455 AKVNT
-460 VQKGGFNKYMK
+460 VEKGGFNKYMK

-489 KVADQLNKL
+489 KLADQLNKL
-498 NLVIGN
+498 NLVIHN

>member
-1 MVTSLFSLLLRII
+1 MASLLLRLI
-14 AKITAVNIKTWSSRP
+14 ARITALNIKAWSERP

-34 KQFKYLINR
+34 KQLKYLIKR
-43 GKDTFFGRDHNFQEI
+43 AKKTFFGIDHNFQEI
-58 TSYKDFVKNVPVR
+58 ASYEDFVKNVPVR

-76 RPYIERVK
+76 KPYIEKVK
-84 KGEINILWPGQPVY
+84 KGESNILWPGKPIY

-103 GTTSGSKYI
+103 GTTSGAKYI

-134 AQTGKTNFIKGKFI
+134 AQTGKTSFIKGKFI

-154 LLDKISEVL
+154 LLDKMSDIS

-178 MQHKMLPSWETN
+178 MKSKMVPSWATN

-208 KDMTIIS
+208 KNMTIIS

-232 QKKVGT
+232 QKKVGA
-238 IFQNFSLFIYG
+238 IFQNFNLFIYG
-249 GINFKPYEKKFKSL
+249 GVNYKPYERKFKSL
-263 IGKKINSV
+263 IGRKIDSI
-271 ELFPASEGFYAFQDR
+271 ELFPASEGFYAFQDK

-303 FIEEKKYHLNVFDR
+303 FIEEKKYHSNTLDR
-317 IPIAEVC
+317 ISIAEVC
-324 LSTNYV
+324 LNTNYV
-330 LIVSTNAGLWAYN
+330 LIISTNAGLWAYN

-348 KFTSLSPY
+348 QFTSLDPY
-356 RVIVTGRV
+356 RIIVTGRV

-378 EVELAIEEACAKTG
+378 EVERAVEEACIKTG
-392 EFVNEFTVAPKFKKG
+392 ETVNEFTVAPKFKKG
-407 NDMACHE
+407 NEMACHE
-414 WFIEF
+414 WFVEF
-419 TQENPDIQTF
+419 AQENPDIQTF
-429 QTTIDLALQKQNKY
+429 QRTINLELQKQNKY
-443 YKDLISG
+443 YHDLVSG
-450 KIISR
+450 KIIAE
-455 AKVNI
+455 AKVNM
-460 VQKGGFNKYMK
+460 VQKGGFNTYMK

-489 KVADQLNKL
+489 KVVDQLNKL
-498 NLVIGN
+498 NLIKGN